1 MPQVRYCI
9 RLNSLHR
16 RALQKKA
23 ASVFAH
29 ENGWKKFGFDFI
41 HVEPGPAV
49 DVSLGIT
56 PATSMNTLFPSF
68 KQQRLSV
75 CLLETGIIH
84 FHEERWLRGSNAS
97 GYTDLEDYRTY
108 VINHEVGH
116 ALGAGHLE
124 ACVPDGS
131 TPVMMQQ
138 TLTTN
143 GCKPR
148 PYPSAQ
154 DFWLTRWGQVVKKV
168 GGSEKSENQD
178 SR

>member
-9 RLNSLHR
+9 RRNSLDR
-16 RALQKKA
+16 KVLQEKA

-41 HVEPGPAV
+41 YVEPEHAV

-56 PATSMNTLFPSF
+56 PATGMNTLFPDF

-75 CLLETGIIH
+75 CMLKTGIIH
-84 FHEERWLRGSNAS
+84 LHEERWLSGSTAS

-124 ACVPDGS
+124 ACVLDDGGS

-138 TLTTN
+138 TLKTN
-143 GCKPR
+143 GCKPK
-148 PYPSAQ
+148 PYPSAL
-154 DFWLTRWGQVVKKV
+154 DFSLTRWGHVVKKF
-168 GGSEKSENQD
+168 GFRKS
-178 SR
+178 